1 MNQLKIKKSTLIK
14 LLWLIF
20 SIGYGLYAASYV
32 GRHYILDSGDIMS
45 LVRNSDAFESWDGLM
60 GYYGSA
66 ANIFS
71 SGDAI
76 FRVAV
81 LVLKNF
87 LNMSTQNVLGIL
99 AFIIS
104 AITLFMS
111 SKNIR
116 PTKYLFFIL
125 ILLIMVFLTPRV
137 INLFASGIR
146 SGIAFAILLA
156 AFIYAKGTKKHF
168 LFLVSTLVHLS
179 MAPIIAF
186 YFLFNWIENQRKKFS
201 SSIYLLLLLSF
212 SLLISIAAPLL
223 NVSNS
228 PVNQSMLYIALVAF
242 LGMLMIVTDASA
254 IRNIYGFISIGLIM
268 LVLIGFMIEFSFVRY
283 IGNAIILYV
292 LFALK
297 EGRTRTIHIFT
308 IGYAPFF
315 FITLYYSIS
324 NYW

>member
-1 MNQLKIKKSTLIK
+1 
-14 LLWLIF
+14 
-20 SIGYGLYAASYV
+20 
-32 GRHYILDSGDIMS
+32 
-45 LVRNSDAFESWDGLM
+45 
-60 GYYGSA
+60 
-66 ANIFS
+66 
-71 SGDAI
+71 
-76 FRVAV
+76 
-81 LVLKNF
+81 
-87 LNMSTQNVLGIL
+87 
-99 AFIIS
+99 
-104 AITLFMS
+104 
-111 SKNIR
+111 
-116 PTKYLFFIL
+116 
-125 ILLIMVFLTPRV
+125 MVFLTPRV

-156 AFIYAKGTKKHF
+156 AFLYAKGTKKHF

-186 YFLFNWIENQRKKFS
+186 YFLFNWIENQRKRFS

-212 SLLISIAAPLL
+212 SLLISIGAPLL

-283 IGNAIILYV
+283 IGNAIIFYV

-297 EGRTRTIHIFT
+297 EGSTRTIHIFT